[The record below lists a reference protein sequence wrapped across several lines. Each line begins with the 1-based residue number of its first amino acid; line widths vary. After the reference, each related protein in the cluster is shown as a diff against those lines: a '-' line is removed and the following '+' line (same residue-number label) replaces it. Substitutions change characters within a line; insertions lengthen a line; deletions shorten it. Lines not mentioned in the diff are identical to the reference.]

1 MSAAFGLYRLQQTD
15 TQIDQAQ
22 SRLAAIRQMLE
33 NDAEAR
39 QANARLT
46 EANERWHNAKQTLR
60 QCEAEVEAQR
70 LKIEQNEASLYGGT
84 VRNPKELQ
92 DLQNEVAALKRH
104 LATLEDRQLEAMLEC
119 EEAEHEYKQAKA
131 DQEIALARLS
141 TQNRDL
147 NNELTSLERNLQ
159 RLRAERQVTAAAI
172 PQALLTQ
179 YESLRQTRRGL
190 ALTTI
195 SDNSCNA
202 CGTTL
207 TAAIQQ
213 AARSPSQVAFCPTC
227 GRILYAG

>member
-22 SRLAAIRQMLE
+22 SRLAAIRQILE
-33 NDAEAR
+33 NGTEAR
-39 QANARLT
+39 QANDRLV
-46 EANERWHNAKQTLR
+46 EAKRKWHNAEQVLR
-60 QCEAEVEAQR
+60 QREAEVQAQR
-70 LKIEQNEASLYGGT
+70 LKMEQTEASLYGGT
-84 VRNPKELQ
+84 VHNPKELQ

-119 EEAEHEYKQAKA
+119 EEAEREYKQAKA
-131 DQEIALARLS
+131 DQEIVFARLS
-141 TQNRDL
+141 TQNKDL
-147 NNELTSLERNLQ
+147 NNELTSLERDLQ
-159 RLRAERQVTAAAI
+159 RLRAERQATAAAI
-172 PQALLTQ
+172 PEALLTQ

-213 AARSPSQVAFCPTC
+213 AARSPLQVAFCPTC